1 MSLVGSADRDMAANF
16 DSAAAKYP
24 RSVRLAIII
33 GISTALWGLLIVSGW
48 GLYSLIA

>member
-1 MSLVGSADRDMAANF
+1 MSLVGSADREFAATF

-24 RSVRLAIII
+24 WPVRMAIII
-33 GISTALWGLLIVSGW
+33 GISTALWGVIIVGGW

>member
-1 MSLVGSADRDMAANF
+1 MSLVGSADRDLAAKF

-24 RSVRLAIII
+24 LPVRLAIII
-33 GISTALWGLLIVSGW
+33 GISTVLWGVIIVGGW